1 MGRERFA
8 EVAIVGGG
16 VMGASIAAHLAE
28 RKVGRVVVFER
39 EDALGTGSTAKAAG
53 GVRLQFTTAANV
65 ALSRYSME
73 EIRNFRER
81 TGVDA
86 DFAQDGY
93 LFLLNSEEDL
103 RRFSETAVVQR
114 ALGAPVE
121 VITPEE
127 AARILPGIV
136 TDDLVGATFCGEDGV
151 ATPAALVAGYGSL
164 ARRSGAELRRGC
176 EVTSVSVVAGG
187 GFAFVAGG
195 ERWECDWL
203 VNAAG
208 PWAGQVG
215 ALLGVEVPVSPMRRQ
230 FFTTEP
236 LSWVP
241 KKMPLTIDWGT
252 GVYMH
257 VHSGGMLI
265 GNSDPDESP
274 GFSQTPDLDYLAGVW
289 EDAARRLPRVEEA
302 SMKTLNAGLYEVS
315 PDHNAILGPV
325 PEIAA
330 IRAGER
336 VLRARDAARP
346 GGGEGDF
353 GGDRGRGVADAGYH
367 PLLHHPLHREPGH
380 SRRQRDLTPRRL
392 EPRRDRRSSDTPLT
406 QERGTYVS

>member
-1 MGRERFA
+1 MGKERFT
-8 EVAIVGGG
+8 EVAIIGGG
-16 VMGASIAAHLAE
+16 VIGASIAAHLAE

-73 EIRNFRER
+73 EIRNFKER

-86 DFAQDGY
+86 DFVQDGY
-93 LFLLNSEEDL
+93 LFLLDSEEDL
-103 RRFSETAVVQR
+103 ARFSETAAVQR
-114 ALGAPVE
+114 ELGAPVE
-121 VITPEE
+121 VITPDE
-127 AARILPGIV
+127 ARRVLPGIEIG
-136 TDDLVGATFCGEDGV
+136 DLVGATFCPEDGV
-151 ATPAALVAGYGSL
+151 ATPAALVAGYAAL
-164 ARRSGAELRRGC
+164 ARREGVELRRGC
-176 EVTSVSVVAGG
+176 EVTAAAVADGG
-187 GFAFVAGG
+187 GFSFVAGG
-195 ERWECDWL
+195 ERWECEWL

-215 ALLGVEVPVSPMRRQ
+215 ALLGVDVPVLPVRRQ

-257 VHSGGMLI
+257 LHSGGMLI
-265 GNSDPDESP
+265 GNSDPDEPP

-289 EDAARRLPRVEEA
+289 EDATRRLPRVENA
-302 SMKTLNAGLYEVS
+302 VMKTLNAGLYEVS

-325 PEIAA
+325 PGLPRFVLANGFSGHGMQHAPAVGKAISEVIADGESRTLD
-330 IRAGER
+330 IRAFSVARFAAGA
-336 VLRARDAARP
+336 RAP
-346 GGGEGDF
+346 EGN
-353 GGDRGRGVADAGYH
+353 VI
-367 PLLHHPLHREPGH
+367 
-380 SRRQRDLTPRRL
+380 
-392 EPRRDRRSSDTPLT
+392 
-406 QERGTYVS
+406 

>member
-1 MGRERFA
+1 MRGERFT

-16 VMGASIAAHLAE
+16 VIGASIAAHLAE

-103 RRFSETAVVQR
+103 ARFRETAVVQR

-127 AARILPGIV
+127 AERILPGIR

-151 ATPAALVAGYGSL
+151 ATPAALVAGYAAL
-164 ARRSGAELRRGC
+164 ARRAGVELRRGC
-176 EVTSVSVVAGG
+176 EVTSVSVSDGG
-187 GFAFVAGG
+187 GFSFVAGG
-195 ERWECDWL
+195 EQWECDWL

-215 ALLGVEVPVSPMRRQ
+215 ALLGVEVPVSPVRRQ
-230 FFTTEP
+230 FFTTQP

-257 VHSGGMLI
+257 LHSGGMLI
-265 GNSDPDESP
+265 GNSDPDEPP

-289 EDAARRLPRVEEA
+289 EDAARRLPQVEEA

-325 PEIAA
+325 PGLPRFVLANGFSGHGMQHAPAVGRAISEVIADGA
-330 IRAGER
+330 SRTLDISTFSI
-336 VLRARDAARP
+336 ARFAQGASVS
-346 GGGEGDF
+346 EGN
-353 GGDRGRGVADAGYH
+353 VI
-367 PLLHHPLHREPGH
+367 
-380 SRRQRDLTPRRL
+380 
-392 EPRRDRRSSDTPLT
+392 
-406 QERGTYVS
+406 

>member
-151 ATPAALVAGYGSL
+151 ATPAALVAGYAAL
-164 ARRSGAELRRGC
+164 ARRAGVELRRGC

-187 GFAFVAGG
+187 GFSFVAGG

-257 VHSGGMLI
+257 LHSGGMLI
-265 GNSDPDESP
+265 GNSDPNEPP

-325 PEIAA
+325 PELPRFVLANGFSGHGMQHSPAVGKAISEVIVDGESRTLDISAFSVARFAA
-330 IRAGER
+330 
-336 VLRARDAARP
+336 
-346 GGGEGDF
+346 
-353 GGDRGRGVADAGYH
+353 GVAVPEGN
-367 PLLHHPLHREPGH
+367 
-380 SRRQRDLTPRRL
+380 
-392 EPRRDRRSSDTPLT
+392 
-406 QERGTYVS
+406 VI

>member
-1 MGRERFA
+1 MGKERFTD
-8 EVAIVGGG
+8 VAIIGGG
-16 VMGASIAAHLAE
+16 VIGASIAAHLAE
-28 RKVGRVVVFER
+28 RRVGRVVVFER

-73 EIRNFRER
+73 EIRNFKER

-86 DFAQDGY
+86 DFVQDGY
-93 LFLLNSEEDL
+93 LFLLNSEADL

-114 ALGAPVE
+114 ELGAPVE

-127 AARILPGIV
+127 ARRILPGIEIG
-136 TDDLVGATFCGEDGV
+136 DLVGATFCPEDGV
-151 ATPAALVAGYGSL
+151 ATPAALVAGYAAL
-164 ARRSGAELRRGC
+164 ARREGVELRRGC
-176 EVTSVSVVAGG
+176 EVTAAVVADGG
-187 GFAFVAGG
+187 GFSFVASG

-215 ALLGVEVPVSPMRRQ
+215 ALLGVDVPVSPVRRQ

-236 LSWVP
+236 LPWVP

-257 VHSGGMLI
+257 LHSGGMLI
-265 GNSDPDESP
+265 GNSDPDEPP

-289 EDAARRLPRVEEA
+289 EDAARRMPRVENA
-302 SMKTLNAGLYEVS
+302 VMKTLNAGLYEVS

-325 PEIAA
+325 PELPRFVLANGFSGHGMQHAPAVGRA
-330 IRAGER
+330 ISEVIGDGESR
-336 VLRARDAARP
+336 TVDISAFSVARFGTGANRP
-346 GGGEGDF
+346 EEN
-353 GGDRGRGVADAGYH
+353 VI
-367 PLLHHPLHREPGH
+367 
-380 SRRQRDLTPRRL
+380 
-392 EPRRDRRSSDTPLT
+392 
-406 QERGTYVS
+406 

>member
-1 MGRERFA
+1 MTASDRTA
-8 EVAIVGGG
+8 EVAIIGGG
-16 VMGASIAAHLAE
+16 VIGASIAAHLAE
-28 RKVGRVVVFER
+28 RKIGRVVVFER

-73 EIRNFRER
+73 EIRHFKER

-86 DFAQDGY
+86 DFTQDGY

-103 RRFSETAVVQR
+103 ARFTETAKVQR

-127 AARILPGIV
+127 AARILPGIR
-136 TDDLVGATFCGEDGV
+136 TEDLVGATFCGEDGV

-164 ARRSGAELRRGC
+164 ARRGGAELRRGC
-176 EVTSVSVVAGG
+176 EVTAVSLLPGG
-187 GFAFVAGG
+187 GFSLVAGG

-215 ALLGVEVPVSPMRRQ
+215 ALLGVDVPVEPVRRQ

-236 LSWVP
+236 MSWVRRD
-241 KKMPLTIDWGT
+241 MPLTIDWGT
-252 GVYMH
+252 GAYMH
-257 VHSGGMLI
+257 LHSGGMLI
-265 GNSDPDESP
+265 GNSDPDEPP

-289 EDAARRLPRVEEA
+289 ESAAWRLPRVEDA
-302 SMKTLNAGLYEVS
+302 VMKTLNAGLYEVS

-325 PEIAA
+325 PDLPRFVLANGFSGHGMQHAPAVGKAISEVIVDGKSQTLDISAFSIA
-330 IRAGER
+330 RFLAG
-336 VLRARDAARP
+336 
-346 GGGEGDF
+346 
-353 GGDRGRGVADAGYH
+353 
-367 PLLHHPLHREPGH
+367 
-380 SRRQRDLTPRRL
+380 PRNAEL
-392 EPRRDRRSSDTPLT
+392 N
-406 QERGTYVS
+406 VI

>member
-1 MGRERFA
+1 MPGERFA

-16 VMGASIAAHLAE
+16 VIGASIAAHLAE

-176 EVTSVSVVAGG
+176 EVTSVSVAARG
-187 GFAFVAGG
+187 GFAFVADG

-215 ALLGVEVPVSPMRRQ
+215 ALLGVDVPVSPTRRQ

-236 LSWVP
+236 LSWAP

-257 VHSGGMLI
+257 LHSGGMLI
-265 GNSDPDESP
+265 GNSDPDEPP

-289 EDAARRLPRVEEA
+289 EDAARRLP
-302 SMKTLNAGLYEVS
+302 AGGRGVHEDAECRALRGVAR
-315 PDHNAILGPV
+315 PQRDPGPGAGS
-325 PEIAA
+325 AA

-336 VLRARDAARP
+336 VLGARDAARS
-346 GGGEGDF
+346 GGGKGHF
-353 GGDRGRGVADAGYH
+353 GGNRGWGVDDAGYWH
-367 PLLHHPLHREPGH
+367 FFGREVQG
-380 SRRQRDLTPRRL
+380 RGG
-392 EPRRDRRSSDTPLT
+392 RS
-406 QERGTYVS
+406 

>member
-1 MGRERFA
+1 M
-8 EVAIVGGG
+8 V
-16 VMGASIAAHLAE
+16 
-28 RKVGRVVVFER
+28 
-39 EDALGTGSTAKAAG
+39 
-53 GVRLQFTTAANV
+53 
-65 ALSRYSME
+65 
-73 EIRNFRER
+73 
-81 TGVDA
+81 
-86 DFAQDGY
+86 
-93 LFLLNSEEDL
+93 
-103 RRFSETAVVQR
+103 
-114 ALGAPVE
+114 
-121 VITPEE
+121 
-127 AARILPGIV
+127 
-136 TDDLVGATFCGEDGV
+136 
-151 ATPAALVAGYGSL
+151 
-164 ARRSGAELRRGC
+164 
-176 EVTSVSVVAGG
+176 
-187 GFAFVAGG
+187 FAFVAGG

-325 PEIAA
+325 PGLPRLVLANGFSGHGMQHSPAVGKAISEVIAD
-330 IRAGER
+330 GESR
-336 VLRARDAARP
+336 TLDITPFSITRFTESP
-346 GGGEGDF
+346 GTPEGN
-353 GGDRGRGVADAGYH
+353 VI
-367 PLLHHPLHREPGH
+367 
-380 SRRQRDLTPRRL
+380 
-392 EPRRDRRSSDTPLT
+392 
-406 QERGTYVS
+406 

>member
-127 AARILPGIV
+127 AARNPAG
-136 TDDLVGATFCGEDGV
+136 DRDG
-151 ATPAALVAGYGSL
+151 
-164 ARRSGAELRRGC
+164 RSGGGDVLRGGRGGDAGG
-176 EVTSVSVVAGG
+176 AGG
-187 GFAFVAGG
+187 GV
-195 ERWECDWL
+195 RI
-203 VNAAG
+203 AG
-208 PWAGQVG
+208 P
-215 ALLGVEVPVSPMRRQ
+215 S
-230 FFTTEP
+230 
-236 LSWVP
+236 
-241 KKMPLTIDWGT
+241 
-252 GVYMH
+252 
-257 VHSGGMLI
+257 
-265 GNSDPDESP
+265 
-274 GFSQTPDLDYLAGVW
+274 
-289 EDAARRLPRVEEA
+289 
-302 SMKTLNAGLYEVS
+302 
-315 PDHNAILGPV
+315 
-325 PEIAA
+325 
-330 IRAGER
+330 
-336 VLRARDAARP
+336 
-346 GGGEGDF
+346 
-353 GGDRGRGVADAGYH
+353 
-367 PLLHHPLHREPGH
+367 
-380 SRRQRDLTPRRL
+380 
-392 EPRRDRRSSDTPLT
+392 
-406 QERGTYVS
+406 

>member
-1 MGRERFA
+1 M
-8 EVAIVGGG
+8 
-16 VMGASIAAHLAE
+16 
-28 RKVGRVVVFER
+28 
-39 EDALGTGSTAKAAG
+39 
-53 GVRLQFTTAANV
+53 
-65 ALSRYSME
+65 
-73 EIRNFRER
+73 
-81 TGVDA
+81 DA

-127 AARILPGIV
+127 AERILPGIV

-151 ATPAALVAGYGSL
+151 ATPAALVAGYAAL
-164 ARRSGAELRRGC
+164 ARRAGVELRRGC

-187 GFAFVAGG
+187 GFSFVAGG

-265 GNSDPDESP
+265 GNSDPDEPP

-325 PEIAA
+325 PEVPRFVLANGFSGHGMQHAPAVGKAISEVIADGESRTLDISA
-330 IRAGER
+330 FSVARFAGG
-336 VLRARDAARP
+336 VGVP
-346 GGGEGDF
+346 EGN
-353 GGDRGRGVADAGYH
+353 VI
-367 PLLHHPLHREPGH
+367 
-380 SRRQRDLTPRRL
+380 
-392 EPRRDRRSSDTPLT
+392 
-406 QERGTYVS
+406 

>member
-1 MGRERFA
+1 MGKERFT

-16 VMGASIAAHLAE
+16 VIGASIAAHLAE

-73 EIRNFRER
+73 EIRNFKER

-86 DFAQDGY
+86 DFVQDGY
-93 LFLLNSEEDL
+93 LFLLDSEEDL
-103 RRFSETAVVQR
+103 RRFSETAVAQR
-114 ALGAPVE
+114 ELGAPVE

-127 AARILPGIV
+127 ARRVLPGIEIG
-136 TDDLVGATFCGEDGV
+136 DLVGATFCGEDGV
-151 ATPAALVAGYGSL
+151 ATPAALVAGYAAL
-164 ARRSGAELRRGC
+164 ARREGVELRRGC
-176 EVTSVSVVAGG
+176 EVTAAAAVANGG
-187 GFAFVAGG
+187 GFSFVADG
-195 ERWECDWL
+195 ERWKCEWL

-215 ALLGVEVPVSPMRRQ
+215 SLLGVDVPVSPVRRQ

-257 VHSGGMLI
+257 LHSGGMLI
-265 GNSDPDESP
+265 GNSDPDEPP
-274 GFSQTPDLDYLAGVW
+274 GFFQTPDLDYLAGVW
-289 EDAARRLPRVEEA
+289 EVATRRLPRVENA
-302 SMKTLNAGLYEVS
+302 VMKTLNAGLYEVS

-325 PEIAA
+325 PELPRFVLANGFSGHGMQHAPAVGRAISEVIAD
-330 IRAGER
+330 GESR
-336 VLRARDAARP
+336 TLDIAPFSVARFAV
-346 GGGEGDF
+346 GKGILEGN
-353 GGDRGRGVADAGYH
+353 VI
-367 PLLHHPLHREPGH
+367 
-380 SRRQRDLTPRRL
+380 
-392 EPRRDRRSSDTPLT
+392 
-406 QERGTYVS
+406 

>member
-1 MGRERFA
+1 M
-8 EVAIVGGG
+8 
-16 VMGASIAAHLAE
+16 
-28 RKVGRVVVFER
+28 
-39 EDALGTGSTAKAAG
+39 
-53 GVRLQFTTAANV
+53 
-65 ALSRYSME
+65 
-73 EIRNFRER
+73 
-81 TGVDA
+81 
-86 DFAQDGY
+86 
-93 LFLLNSEEDL
+93 
-103 RRFSETAVVQR
+103 
-114 ALGAPVE
+114 
-121 VITPEE
+121 
-127 AARILPGIV
+127 
-136 TDDLVGATFCGEDGV
+136 
-151 ATPAALVAGYGSL
+151 
-164 ARRSGAELRRGC
+164 
-176 EVTSVSVVAGG
+176 TSVSVVAGG

-265 GNSDPDESP
+265 GNSDPDEPP

-325 PEIAA
+325 PEFAA
-330 IRAGER
+330 VRAGER
-336 VLRARDAARP
+336 VLGARDAARP

-353 GGDRGRGVADAGYH
+353 RGDRGRGVEDAGYQCVFG
-367 PLLHHPLHREPGH
+367 RAVCG
-380 SRRQRDLTPRRL
+380 RDGVP
-392 EPRRDRRSSDTPLT
+392 E
-406 QERGTYVS
+406 GNVI